1 VSRVL
6 ALVSFDYHPGLPF
19 FLTSKTHIVIAR
31 RCFLFRHH
39 LLSLSVEGHSCS
51 DNNTRSLLIR
61 SLAQS
66 VRSDVP
72 ADMSRSLPLVVRAL
86 RIVLNFSPQKAGTAA
101 GRPAACSTTKGAIRR
116 LPRRPPCCR
125 RSRDAASDPPSH
137 GRASLLESPRKDGKL
152 VAPFIEIL

>member
-1 VSRVL
+1 LSPLITTQGCLFFSHQRRTL
-6 ALVSFDYHPGLPF
+6 LLLVDVF
-19 FLTSKTHIVIAR
+19 FSDTT
-31 RCFLFRHH
+31 C
-39 LLSLSVEGHSCS
+39 SLSVEGHSCS

-72 ADMSRSLPLVVRAL
+72 TDMSRSLPLVVHSL

-101 GRPAACSTTKGAIRR
+101 GRSAACSTTKGAIRR